1 MKYPRN
7 RRARVTTWWIF
18 CAMIVVLG
26 GCGDATGPNP
36 DLIPGTWDLTGVSS
50 MTGGQTFNLPASE
63 IAADPATRVFRDDG
77 TGTEDY
83 QGAMIPFVWSTSG
96 GTLTMT
102 VEAGFFFLGSDFS
115 RTSVVFAYGVSSTSL
130 ILEFDIVGEG
140 GEEEG
145 ILFHITHTFTRR

>member
-77 TGTEDY
+77 TGTEHY
-83 QGAMIPFVWSTSG
+83 QGSMPDFTWSTSG

-102 VEAGFFFLGSDFS
+102 MQAGFAFFGGGSS
-115 RTSVVFAYGVSSTSL
+115 AVFAYGVSSTSL
-130 ILEFDIVGEG
+130 ILEFDVAGEG
-140 GEEEG
+140 EEAG
-145 ILFHITHTFTRR
+145 TTFHITHTFTRR